1 MNYQNMIDKLD
12 NPSGSFGQFIRKL
25 GEDHARKNDYL
36 APAASMSIHTGDTST
51 AVEPVSSTLIM
62 EGSGG
67 VPTQAFTMNGHCFDQ
82 MAKHIG
88 IETRTARRL
97 RDQYGQEFDQLANRI
112 LRDDESTRLVRTF
125 DSLDPQLL
133 NRLLRIS
140 VLIVI
145 KFLITSI

>member
-1 MNYQNMIDKLD
+1 MNYRNMIDKLN

-88 IETRTARRL
+88 SRP
-97 RDQYGQEFDQLANRI
+97 GQLAGCVISTGRNSTS
-112 LRDDESTRLVRTF
+112 LQTESCVTTIQPALSGRLIASIRSSSGPPVAF
-125 DSLDPQLL
+125 SLT
-133 NRLLRIS
+133 
-140 VLIVI
+140 VT